1 MGRRKIQTGTPMV
14 KALAC
19 AMLEDGGRILFLV
32 RKDAN
37 GIERIELPC
46 VLVPSGRSPFADI
59 KEAFQKMTGIDGE
72 FHEIV
77 LEGRH
82 NAGYRRRKNWVPV
95 LAFKVTAKNR
105 TAKPPAEFSGF
116 RWLSLEDAL
125 RQRLGRNAE
134 WLRNLKLS
142 EKGNEKQR

>member
-1 MGRRKIQTGTPMV
+1 MTCMPRRNWKHETGNRLP

-19 AMLEDGGRILFLV
+19 ALLEDNGRILFLV

-72 FHEIV
+72 FHEIA

-82 NAGYRRRKNWVPV
+82 NVGFRRRKNWVPA

-105 TAKPPAEFSGF
+105 AARPSGEFSGF
-116 RWLSLEDAL
+116 RWLSFEDAL
-125 RQRLGRNAE
+125 RQKLGRNAE
-134 WLRNLKLS
+134 WLKKL
-142 EKGNEKQR
+142 ELGK

>member
-1 MGRRKIQTGTPMV
+1 MSDMGRRKIPTGTALP

-19 AMLEDGGRILFLV
+19 AMLEDNGRLLFLV

-59 KEAFQKMTGIDGE
+59 KDAFQKMTGIDGE

-95 LAFKVTAKNR
+95 LVFKVTAKNR
-105 TAKPPAEFSGF
+105 TAKPSAEFSGF

-125 RQRLGRNAE
+125 RQRIGRNAE
-134 WLRNLKLS
+134 WLRKL
-142 EKGNEKQR
+142 ELGK